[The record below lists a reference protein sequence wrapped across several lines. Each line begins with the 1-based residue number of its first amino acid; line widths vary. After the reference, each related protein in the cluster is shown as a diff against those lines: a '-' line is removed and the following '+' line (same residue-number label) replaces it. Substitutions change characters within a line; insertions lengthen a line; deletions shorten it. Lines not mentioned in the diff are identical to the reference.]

1 MRMRYLIP
9 SLSIL
14 AFVPG
19 GEAHAVATLTAA
31 GQAEFTLSTF
41 ADQFPTVSCCG
52 SFVGP
57 LGIVFPTSG
66 GVMVSDYAGNVRVF
80 ATDTDGQHAPA
91 AVPVAPNY
99 GVGNAL
105 GLTSLGGKVYMAQ
118 QTAGQVVQLNDNG
131 TFNHSVASA
140 PLATGIAANSTAN
153 VLYVSGNNVIKSINP
168 TTLASSIFFT
178 SGGVAIDGL
187 TVDSTNTTLYA
198 EVNGHILGLSTA
210 TGTQTFDSGFITGG
224 PDGVAIG
231 VSGTIAGK
239 LYVNTNDGRLI
250 EIDPITHLQTLIF
263 DGGSRGDFVTVDPNG
278 TLLITQGDSIL
289 RLTARDGSFT
299 GGVPEP
305 STWAMMILGFFG
317 VGFMAYRRRS
327 QNAALSAA

>member
-1 MRMRYLIP
+1 MFLRYLIP
-9 SLSIL
+9 SLSLL
-14 AFVPG
+14 ALMPIG
-19 GEAHAVATLTAA
+19 DARAAAVLTAA
-31 GQAEFTLSTF
+31 GNAEFTLSTF
-41 ADQFPTVSCCG
+41 ADQFPTTPCCG

-57 LGIVFPTSG
+57 LGIAFPTSG
-66 GVMVSDYAGNVRVF
+66 GVMVSDLAGNVRVF

-91 AVPVAPNY
+91 AVPAQNY
-99 GVGNAL
+99 GFGNAL

-118 QTAGQVVQLNDNG
+118 QTVGQVVQLNDNG
-131 TFNHSVASA
+131 TFNHSVA
-140 PLATGIAANSTAN
+140 PHQFATGIAANPAAN
-153 VLYVSGNNVIKSINP
+153 VLYVSGNNVINRINP
-168 TTLASSIFFT
+168 TTSASSLFYS

-187 TVDSTNTTLYA
+187 TIDATNTTLYA

-210 TGTQTFDSGFITGG
+210 TGLQTFDSGFITGG

-250 EIDPITHLQTLIF
+250 EIDPLTHLQTVIF
-263 DGGSRGDFVTVDPNG
+263 AGGSRGDFVTVDPNG

-299 GGVPEP
+299 NAVPEP
-305 STWAMMILGFFG
+305 STWAMMILGFAG
-317 VGFMAYRRRS
+317 VGVMAYRRKS
-327 QNAALSAA
+327 KPAMMAA

>member
-1 MRMRYLIP
+1 MRLRYLIP
-9 SLSIL
+9 SLSFL

-80 ATDTDGQHAPA
+80 ATDTDGQHALAALPA
-91 AVPVAPNY
+91 QNY

-118 QTAGQVVQLNDNG
+118 QTLGQVVQLNDNG
-131 TFNHSVASA
+131 TLNHSVASA

-153 VLYVSGNNVIKSINP
+153 VLYVSGNNVINRINP
-168 TTLASSIFFT
+168 TTSASSLFFS

-305 STWAMMILGFFG
+305 STWAMMILGFCG
-317 VGFMAYRRRS
+317 IGFMAYRRKS
-327 QNAALSAA
+327 KPGLMAA